1 MCGPLSFEDVMA
13 IFAIAAKPTFKAKVT
28 VVIPGNSDDGA
39 PETHTFVA
47 EFKRLPKDEYDAV
60 IASLTSRSR
69 KSEDVLAEH
78 LVGWSG
84 LPDLAGNDVPF
95 SLEHRDALLQIP
107 QIPPRLADAFVQN
120 NSGAEI
126 KN

>member
-1 MCGPLSFEDVMA
+1 MCGPFSFEDDMA

-28 VVIPGNSDDGA
+28 AVIPGNSDDGA

-47 EFKRLPKDEYDAV
+47 EFKRLPKDEYDAL
-60 IASLTSRSR
+60 IASLASGSR
-69 KSEDVLAEH
+69 KSNDVLAEH

-84 LPDLAGNDVPF
+84 LLDLAGNEVPF
-95 SLEHRDALLQIP
+95 SPENRDALLLIP
-107 QIPPRLADAFVQN
+107 QIPTHLAEVFVQN